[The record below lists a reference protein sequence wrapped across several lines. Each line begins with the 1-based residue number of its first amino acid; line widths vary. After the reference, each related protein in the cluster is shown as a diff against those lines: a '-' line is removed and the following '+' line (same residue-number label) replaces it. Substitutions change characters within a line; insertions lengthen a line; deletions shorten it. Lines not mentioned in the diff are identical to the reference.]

1 VKLPLLI
8 TKRVLLSPYALFWGV
23 AFTYFWIFMGAFVM
37 SANVPKVAA
46 VYYTAAWFGTVL
58 LLSSSSYAESMSYML
73 SFQTGSLPY
82 LMRFSKLTPRY
93 YLASLYVASLLV
105 TLAVTAVTTPGVIL
119 LFSYH
124 FGEVITPASWGLAIL
139 SAALAGAF
147 YMPFVLLVEELTLML
162 SPKVQTAIPF
172 VPLML
177 AYLSA
182 FTYVNLKVGYAVYLD
197 PFMAIDA
204 LAIQSFLTT
213 RIPLNFASLT
223 TPEYFLSG
231 GTKQEPIFDPVLA
244 VASVLT
250 WIALLSLASMTLFR
264 RLYYRSPE
272 EARYL

>member
-1 VKLPLLI
+1 MI

-58 LLSSSSYAESMSYML
+58 LLSSSSFAVSMSYML
-73 SFQTGSLPY
+73 AFQTGGLPY

-93 YLASLYVASLLV
+93 YLASLYAASLLV
-105 TLAVTAVTTPGVIL
+105 TLVVAAVTTPGVIL

-139 SAALAGAF
+139 SATLAGAF
-147 YMPFVLLVEELTLML
+147 YIPFVLLIEELTLKL

-177 AYLSA
+177 SYLSA
-182 FTYVNLKVGYAVYLD
+182 FTYINLEVGYAVYLD

-204 LAIQSFLTT
+204 LAVQSFLTN
-213 RIPLNFASLT
+213 RMPLNYASLT
-223 TPEYFLSG
+223 TPKYFLLG
-231 GTKQEPIFDPVLA
+231 GTSRGPYFDPALA
-244 VASVLT
+244 IASVLA
-250 WIALLSLASMTLFR
+250 WVAVLSLASMALFR